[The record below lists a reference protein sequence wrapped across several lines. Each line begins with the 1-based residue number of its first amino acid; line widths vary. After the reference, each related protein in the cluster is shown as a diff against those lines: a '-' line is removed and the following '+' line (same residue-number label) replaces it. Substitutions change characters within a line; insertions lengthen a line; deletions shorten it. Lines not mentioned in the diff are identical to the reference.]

1 MLTQSSARAL
11 TVGAAALAVGVLN
24 YSRAFADAPQVG
36 EPAATLDEVTV
47 TAQRRGN
54 ESLSKVPVSIDV
66 LGGQALDH
74 TNLQSVTEAIN
85 QVSGV
90 TMLDQKQSGGAQI
103 AVRGVT
109 AGGPLFY
116 GSSTVG
122 YYLDDVP
129 FAFVKSAIAPD
140 ADAYDLQR
148 VEVLRGP
155 QGTLYGASA
164 LNGVVRVLTND
175 ANLNNFEFKM
185 RGSTSNTEGGGEN
198 YRGDFA
204 VNAPIIPGKLAA
216 RAVVDYN
223 NTSGWLNNAFA
234 TDTNTSEVANV
245 RLKINARP
253 TDNSSI
259 KLSYWHSSSHYGAPS
274 ASDDKGFNDTTI
286 PEPYK
291 VKYDTVGLSGE
302 YAFRSFTLS
311 SATSYI
317 DYSGKGDLDYA
328 HLAPLYTGL
337 FTKTLAE
344 EIGLHSTLDG
354 PWNWSAGAIY
364 RHSQDQLVQTLG
376 TFLPAPINW
385 TDRSASAA
393 VFGEVGRR
401 LLDNTVELSAGVRS
415 FHDDVTSQENVQGQ
429 GNPNV
434 PLYHRDSTF
443 NSTTPRLVATW
454 YPVDELTF
462 YASYSQGFRSGFA
475 QNANVFVAAP
485 EIPAVRPDKLTNYE
499 IGSKGSI
506 IDHLVFFDAAVYY
519 MKWKDIQQTL
529 LVQLPNNVQTSA
541 VVNGKGAS
549 GVGFDYGLTVR
560 PAEGLSIRGSVGWND
575 LSLDSDV
582 VSGGVVLFRKGDRPN
597 ESAQTTTSLSGQY
610 EFRLGGTGYKG
621 ELSATAT
628 YHSKLASRTIASG
641 ALQTASSDSIFDNQL
656 EASLKSPEHWTTS
669 LFASNVSNRFGITD
683 NTPASATLATVRQRP
698 RIIGLQFE
706 YSY

>member
-1 MLTQSSARAL
+1 MGAAAL
-11 TVGAAALAVGVLN
+11 TVGILSS
-24 YSRAFADAPQVG
+24 SRAYADP
-36 EPAATLDEVTV
+36 PAAGEAPAALDEVTV
-47 TAQRRGN
+47 TAQRRGS
-54 ESLSKVPVSIDV
+54 EALSKVPVSVDV

-74 TNLQSVTEAIN
+74 SNFQSVTEAIN

-103 AVRGVT
+103 SVRGVT

-175 ANLNNFEFKM
+175 ANLNDFDLKM
-185 RGSTSNTEGGGEN
+185 RGSSSNTEGGSEN
-198 YRGDFA
+198 YRGDLA
-204 VNAPIIPGKLAA
+204 VNVPIEPGKLAA

-223 NTSGWLNNAFA
+223 RMSGWLNNAFA
-234 TDTNTSEVANV
+234 TDTNTAEIANL
-245 RLKINARP
+245 RLKLNARP
-253 TDNSSI
+253 LENLSV
-259 KLSYWHSSSHYGAPS
+259 KLNYWHSSSHYGAPS
-274 ASDDKGFNDTTI
+274 VADDNGFNDTTI
-286 PEPYK
+286 DEPYK
-291 VKYDTVGLSGE
+291 VKYDTVGLSVE

-317 DYSGKGDLDYA
+317 DYAGKGILDYA
-328 HLAPLYTGL
+328 HFAPLYTGL

-344 EIGLHSTLDG
+344 EVGLHSTLEG
-354 PWNWSAGAIY
+354 PWRWSAGAIY

-376 TFLPAPINW
+376 TLLPAPIDW
-385 TDRSASAA
+385 TDRSGSTA
-393 VFGEVGRR
+393 VFGEVSRR
-401 LLDNTVELSAGVRS
+401 LMDDEVELTAGVRS
-415 FHDDVTSQENVQGQ
+415 FHDEVTNQENVQGQ

-443 NSTTPRLVATW
+443 NSTTPRVVATW
-454 YPVDELTF
+454 YPTGDLTV

-485 EIPAVRPDKLTNYE
+485 DIPPVRPDKLTNYE
-499 IGSKGSI
+499 VGAKGS
-506 IDHLVFFDAAVYY
+506 LFGRSVYFDAAVYY
-519 MKWKDIQQTL
+519 MNWKDIQQTL

-541 VVNGKGAS
+541 VVNGKSAS
-549 GVGFDYGLTVR
+549 GVGFDYGMTFK
-560 PAEGLSIRGSVGWND
+560 PADGLSIRGSVGWND

-582 VSGGVVLFRKGDRPN
+582 ISGGVVLFHKGDRPN
-597 ESAQTTTSLSGQY
+597 ESAETTTSLSGQY
-610 EFRLGGTGYKG
+610 EFPLGGTGYRG

-628 YHSKLASRTIASG
+628 YHTKLASRTIAAG
-641 ALQTASSDSIFDNQL
+641 ALALASSDDIFDDQVEVAL
-656 EASLKSPEHWTTS
+656 ESPRHWKTT

-698 RIIGLQFE
+698 RTVGLQFE
-706 YSY
+706 YNY

>member
-1 MLTQSSARAL
+1 MAVSVLTSVRAYAESPPA
-11 TVGAAALAVGVLN
+11 TEAPAAL
-24 YSRAFADAPQVG
+24 
-36 EPAATLDEVTV
+36 EEVTV

-54 ESLSKVPVSIDV
+54 EALSKVPVSVDV

-74 TNLQSVTEAIN
+74 ANLQSVTEAVN

-164 LNGVVRVLTND
+164 LNGVVRILTND
-175 ANLNNFEFKM
+175 ANLNNFELKM
-185 RGSTSNTEGGGEN
+185 RGSSSNTEGGSEN
-198 YRGDFA
+198 YRGDMA
-204 VNAPIIPGKLAA
+204 VNIPIVPGSLAA

-223 NTSGWLNNAFA
+223 RMSGWINNQFG
-234 TDTNTSEVANV
+234 TDTNTAEMANV
-245 RLKINARP
+245 RLKINAKP
-253 TDNSSI
+253 TDNLRV
-259 KLSYWHSSSHYGAPS
+259 KLSYWHSSSHYGAPPV
-274 ASDDKGFNDTTI
+274 ADDRGFNNTSVD
-286 PEPYK
+286 EPQN
-291 VKYDTVGLSGE
+291 VKYDTVGLSLE
-302 YAFRSFTLS
+302 YAFQSFILS

-337 FTKTLAE
+337 FNKTASE
-344 EIGLHSTLDG
+344 EIGLHSTLTG
-354 PWNWSAGAIY
+354 PWSWSAGAIY
-364 RHSQDQLVQTLG
+364 RHGQDQLVQTLG
-376 TFLPAPINW
+376 ALLPAPINW

-393 VFGEVGRR
+393 VFGEVTRR
-401 LLDNTVELSAGVRS
+401 LLDDKVELSVGARS
-415 FHDDVTSQENVQGQ
+415 FHDAVTNQENVQGQ
-429 GNPNV
+429 GNPNI

-443 NSTTPRLVATW
+443 NSTTPRVVATW
-454 YPVDELTF
+454 YPTNDLTL

-475 QNANVFVAAP
+475 QNANVYAADP
-485 EIPAVRPDKLTNYE
+485 SLPAVRPDKLTNYE
-499 IGSKGSI
+499 IGTKGS
-506 IDHLVFFDAAVYY
+506 LFGRSVLFDAAVYY
-519 MKWKDIQQTL
+519 MDWKDIQQTV
-529 LVQLPNNVQTSA
+529 LVQLPNSVQTSA
-541 VVNGKGAS
+541 VVNGSGAS
-549 GVGFDYGLTVR
+549 GVGVDLGLTFR
-560 PAEGLSIRGSVGWND
+560 PIEGLSVRGSVGWND

-582 VSGGVVLFRKGDRPN
+582 LSGGVVLFHKGDRPN

-610 EFRLGGTGYKG
+610 EFALGSSGYKG
-621 ELSATAT
+621 AFSAMTT
-628 YHSKLASRTIASG
+628 YHTKLASRTIAAG
-641 ALQTASSDSIFDNQL
+641 ALAVASSDDIFDDQL
-656 EASLKSPEHWTTS
+656 EISLKSPEHWTTT

-698 RIIGLQFE
+698 RTIGLQFE
-706 YSY
+706 YNY